1 MISKGCC
8 QFKSSWRPGVL
19 ADLGSGGWVGTW
31 YCKLMSQTDIFGN
44 SLLQVPI
51 AASRHTTMFFGTIK
65 FSPWKRIWKSWAPSN
80 CKFFMWLAINNRCWT
95 SDRLARRGLPHQP
108 ACPFCDQADKTI
120 NDILS
125 SCVLIREVWSC
136 ILKWLRILRLRVCLG
151 ASVIEGIEWVR
162 IPYYSSKCNGEN

>member
-1 MISKGCC
+1 MICIYTQSAG
-8 QFKSSWRPGVL
+8 QSLAISYPHALSVSSTVSAL
-19 ADLGSGGWVGTW
+19 IICMD
-31 YCKLMSQTDIFGN
+31 
-44 SLLQVPI
+44 QVCLRI
-51 AASRHTTMFFGTIK
+51 
-65 FSPWKRIWKSWAPSN
+65 SPWKWIWKSWAPSN